1 MNTERRAGNHGTRH
15 GKEYADMPANINI
28 VDTLRMVAR
37 LKLHAPVDGAK
48 IIRKELGK

>member
-15 GKEYADMPANINI
+15 GKDYADMPVNINI
-28 VDTLRMVAR
+28 VNTLRMVAR
-37 LKLHAPVDGAK
+37 LKLHGLVDGAK